1 MLIQKRVTSVQSN
14 FKGVNIPYNPD
25 YADENYSFEYGGYVD
40 SKRRGFGERGRR
52 FGGRQPIGYGG
63 RYVSALFVNFSL
75 VKSNINFRLV
85 HGVACRLSPT
95 LNLSKTGQAIK
106 IGFTMF
112 SPRMSVWQQ
121 SILWVSSV
129 IVTRSGAFGLH
140 NIFLWK
146 LLQRMFSFHWISIL
160 LITVTAYT
168 YLANIFFHVT

>member
-121 SILWVSSV
+121 SIL
-129 IVTRSGAFGLH
+129 
-140 NIFLWK
+140 
-146 LLQRMFSFHWISIL
+146 
-160 LITVTAYT
+160 
-168 YLANIFFHVT
+168 